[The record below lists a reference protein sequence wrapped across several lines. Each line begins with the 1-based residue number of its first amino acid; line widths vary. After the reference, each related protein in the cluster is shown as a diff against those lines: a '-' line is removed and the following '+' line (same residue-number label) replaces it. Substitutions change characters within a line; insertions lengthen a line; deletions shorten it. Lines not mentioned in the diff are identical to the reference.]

1 MKVMVVDD
9 STLARKMVV
18 SALTQLGITE
28 VDEAKD
34 GVEAVEMVNQADY
47 GLILVDWNMPRML
60 GIDAVK
66 QIRNM
71 GKTMPIIMVT
81 SLSDV
86 HHVKE
91 AVQAGVNNY
100 LIKPFRP
107 EEAVKKIKE
116 TIPALEVKG

>member
-1 MKVMVVDD
+1 MVVDD